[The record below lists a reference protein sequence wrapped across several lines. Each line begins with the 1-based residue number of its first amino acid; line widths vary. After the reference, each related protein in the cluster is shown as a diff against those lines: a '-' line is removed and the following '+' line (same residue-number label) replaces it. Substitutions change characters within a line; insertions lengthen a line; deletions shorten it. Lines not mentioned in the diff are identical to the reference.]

1 MKSKKKQEQNKLQK
15 IPDEKEI
22 IMNLIM
28 EKTVKPK
35 PETAEKRVAAY
46 DRLLNQRENE
56 EKEEADYDY
65 LITI

>member
-1 MKSKKKQEQNKLQK
+1 MKSKKKQEQKKLQK
-15 IPDEKEI
+15 IADEKET

-46 DRLLNQRENE
+46 EILLPQRDNQK
-56 EKEEADYDY
+56 KEESDYDS
-65 LITI
+65 LIKI

>member
-1 MKSKKKQEQNKLQK
+1 
-15 IPDEKEI
+15 
-22 IMNLIM
+22 MNLSI
-28 EKTVKPK
+28 EKTVKTK
-35 PETAEKRVAAY
+35 PEKAEMRMAAY

>member
-1 MKSKKKQEQNKLQK
+1 
-15 IPDEKEI
+15 
-22 IMNLIM
+22 MNLSI
-28 EKTVKPK
+28 EKTVKTK
-35 PETAEKRVAAY
+35 PEKAEKRMAAY